1 MIKQLRY
8 RHNQLLEY
16 CWKPL
21 KEPFKNFKKT
31 GSPLQAFKIILLFP
45 VCIVAAIIFAT
56 LPYILIAS
64 LFIVLII
71 SAAEADILRNSLEVL
86 EKVIYAVLPFIIG
99 ILIIYLP
106 AIPYE
111 LSNFFGDQAEYFLAL
126 AGNKK
131 VPIWARILASFLG
144 IIILFL
150 IFYIFFI
157 IGSTAI
163 DLYSKINELLDM
175 NLLNFLK
182 EAFNS

>member
-56 LPYILIAS
+56 LPVILIAS

-71 SAAEADILRNSLEVL
+71 SAAEADIVQNSIEVL

-99 ILIIYLP
+99 FLIIYLP
-106 AIPYE
+106 AIPYDISIF
-111 LSNFFGDQAEYFLAL
+111 LVDQAGYFLEL
-126 AGNKK
+126 AFNKK
-131 VPIWARILASFLG
+131 VPIWARILFAFLG
-144 IIILFL
+144 TTILIV
-150 IFYIFFI
+150 IFYVLFV
-157 IGSTAI
+157 IGLTAI
-163 DLYSKINELLDM
+163 DLYSKINELLGM
-175 NLLNFLK
+175 NVFNFLK
-182 EAFNS
+182 EAFDS